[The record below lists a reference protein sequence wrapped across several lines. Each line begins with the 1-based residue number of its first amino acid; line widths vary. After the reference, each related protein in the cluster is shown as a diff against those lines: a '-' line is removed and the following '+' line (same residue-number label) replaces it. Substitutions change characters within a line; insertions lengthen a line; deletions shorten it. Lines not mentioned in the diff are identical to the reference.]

1 MPHVGTSELIV
12 CLGLLVPIGVVVLL
26 VHLLNQAKASEA
38 THKEEMVRLISTLPQ
53 ESQTAFMISFTS
65 QRKTPSTAV
74 LLAVLLGG
82 LGAHKFYLGQT
93 GMGIMYLLFCWTGIP
108 ALVALIEAFTIT
120 AQVNR
125 INTEIAREAVGML
138 GGQPIYPRL

>member
-53 ESQTAFMISFTS
+53 ESQRRS
-65 QRKTPSTAV
+65 
-74 LLAVLLGG
+74 
-82 LGAHKFYLGQT
+82 
-93 GMGIMYLLFCWTGIP
+93 
-108 ALVALIEAFTIT
+108 
-120 AQVNR
+120 
-125 INTEIAREAVGML
+125 
-138 GGQPIYPRL
+138 